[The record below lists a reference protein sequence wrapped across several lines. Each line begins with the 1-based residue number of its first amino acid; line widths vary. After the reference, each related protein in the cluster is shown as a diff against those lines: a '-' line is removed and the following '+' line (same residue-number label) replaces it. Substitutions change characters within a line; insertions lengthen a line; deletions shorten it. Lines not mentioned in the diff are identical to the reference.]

1 VRPSA
6 QAARAARSSARSGSA
21 IATALTPCEN
31 GFISSVVKT
40 DEHVTRSKLRRRKGR
55 ERKGRP
61 RVTFIGTRPLKFPIY
76 LRGQEVE
83 VKVLPVVTTTTH
95 VNFEITITHQG
106 KTLDWVL
113 TRVERA
119 QIGRVAGQF
128 TESET
133 SH

>member
-1 VRPSA
+1 M
-6 QAARAARSSARSGSA
+6 
-21 IATALTPCEN
+21 TPCEN

-61 RVTFIGTRPLKFPIY
+61 RVTFIGTRPLKFPIN
-76 LRGQEVE
+76 LRGQQVE

-119 QIGRVAGQF
+119 QIGRAAGQY